1 MKGNDEIVETYYDLE
16 EFIEELQSISKRFD
30 KKIASSYIEQV
41 DSIWCEAENER
52 QLLEERVAEIEN
64 AEIREQNLEFERSR
78 I

>member
-16 EFIEELQSISKRFD
+16 EFIEELQSISRRFE

-41 DSIWCEAENER
+41 DNIWCEAENER
-52 QLLEERVAEIEN
+52 QMLEERVSEIEN
-64 AEIREQNLEFERSR
+64 AEMREQNLEFERSR